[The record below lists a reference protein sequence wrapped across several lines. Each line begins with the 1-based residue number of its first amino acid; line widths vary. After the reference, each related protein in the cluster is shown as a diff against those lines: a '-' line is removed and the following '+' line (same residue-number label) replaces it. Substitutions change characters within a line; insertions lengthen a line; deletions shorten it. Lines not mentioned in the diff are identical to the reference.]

1 MRLSEIDVAQAPRN
15 LTPDEIA
22 AAARGLDK
30 RIDVN
35 PKIKAE
41 IEKKAQTYV
50 KPLMGKW
57 QQALA
62 AQANIGKDIDDVS
75 TQRLIL
81 AGVISRYA
89 GVSPDDVDVLEKKI
103 LASDLTNETAVADIF
118 KTAVVMTLFQRIAR
132 PTGSR
137 KAAPSEPSAEVSQEI
152 PDNAL
157 VSIPINSQP
166 NAFFYYNGEW
176 HWQSSGNPLNPTK
189 DVDAY
194 FIDQL
199 NMKAA
204 RLHKLG
210 KLKFRT

>member
-15 LTPDEIA
+15 LTRDEIA
-22 AAARGLDK
+22 TAARGLDK
-30 RIDVN
+30 RVDVN

-62 AQANIGKDIDDVS
+62 AQVNIGKDIDDVS

-81 AGVISRYA
+81 AGIISRYA
-89 GVSPDDVDVLEKKI
+89 GISPDDVDVLEKKI

-132 PTGSR
+132 PTGPDKSASITKPR
-137 KAAPSEPSAEVSQEI
+137 QTTAAIVEPPEE
-152 PDNAL
+152 AL
-157 VSIPINSQP
+157 VTDNGVQYYYRGGKWYSVKDDLAVRIPQLTAI
-166 NAFFYYNGEW
+166 
-176 HWQSSGNPLNPTK
+176 LN
-189 DVDAY
+189 DRA
-194 FIDQL
+194 IS
-199 NMKAA
+199 MA
-204 RLHKLG
+204 RLG
-210 KLKFRT
+210 KLTLRK

>member
-15 LTPDEIA
+15 LTPDEIE

-41 IEKKAQTYV
+41 IDKKAQTYV

-57 QQALA
+57 QEALA
-62 AQANIGKDIDDVS
+62 AQSSLGKDIDDPS

-89 GVSPDDVDVLEKKI
+89 GISPDDVGVLEKKI

-132 PTGSR
+132 STGSR

-152 PDNAL
+152 PDDAL
-157 VSIPINSQP
+157 VSIQINSQP
-166 NAFFYYNGEW
+166 SAFFYYNGEW
-176 HWQSSGNPLNPTK
+176 HWQSSGNPLNPTR
-189 DVDAY
+189 DAY

-199 NMKAA
+199 NTKAA
-204 RLHKLG
+204 RLHRMG